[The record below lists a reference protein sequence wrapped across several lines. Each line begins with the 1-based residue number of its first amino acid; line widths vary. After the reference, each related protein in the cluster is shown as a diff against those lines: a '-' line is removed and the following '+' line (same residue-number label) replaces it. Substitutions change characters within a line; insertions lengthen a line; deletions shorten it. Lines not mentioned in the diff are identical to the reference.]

1 MKKIA
6 VSFLVLTILVVV
18 FIGAIVVTG
27 ILLEDKLIA
36 KVIIQLNNRLDAK
49 INVEKV
55 DLSLLQGFPYASVVL
70 HKVDIKEGSL
80 EVAPEF
86 EPGLLSFENVII
98 RIGWIGILKN

>member
-49 INVEKV
+49 INV
-55 DLSLLQGFPYASVVL
+55 
-70 HKVDIKEGSL
+70 
-80 EVAPEF
+80 
-86 EPGLLSFENVII
+86 
-98 RIGWIGILKN
+98 